1 MDFLSVEDIKRIYPE
16 VNLVRDPE
24 LREKCALALAKA
36 YELGGWD
43 RSIYEKAPISLSF
56 ADPRCDSLITHI
68 RTVAKAADAVCNVY
82 TEMYGMS
89 PEMHDTVVAG
99 ALVHDIGKFL
109 EFAYKDGKV
118 GHSADAKILRHP
130 ISGAILAAE
139 LGFPS
144 EIVHIIA
151 THSFEGD
158 KSYKTIAAIIMDA
171 VDITSFNYAK
181 SIVDTPAK

>member
-1 MDFLSVEDIKRIYPE
+1 M
-16 VNLVRDPE
+16 
-24 LREKCALALAKA
+24 
-36 YELGGWD
+36 
-43 RSIYEKAPISLSF
+43 
-56 ADPRCDSLITHI
+56 
-68 RTVAKAADAVCNVY
+68 
-82 TEMYGMS
+82 
-89 PEMHDTVVAG
+89 
-99 ALVHDIGKFL
+99 
-109 EFAYKDGKV
+109 

-181 SIVDTPAK
+181 SIVDTPAE